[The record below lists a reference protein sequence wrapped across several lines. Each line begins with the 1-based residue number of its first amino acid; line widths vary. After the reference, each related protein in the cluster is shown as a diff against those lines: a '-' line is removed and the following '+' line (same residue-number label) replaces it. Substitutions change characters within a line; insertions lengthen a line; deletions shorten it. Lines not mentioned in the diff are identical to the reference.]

1 MPIPS
6 EKIKEDVELNRKWR
20 PKRNVLSFLSDTS
33 DRKQGGD
40 DYFLNLLKG
49 IFASLAWLWLYLLL
63 TGVVLAL
70 AGIIYFLCEYL
81 PKH

>member
-6 EKIKEDVELNRKWR
+6 EKIKEDVELDRKWR

-49 IFASLAWLWLYLLL
+49 IFEALAPLWFLLFL
-63 TGVVLAL
+63 FGVVSVMVAIL
-70 AGIIYFLCEYL
+70 YYLCEVL
-81 PKH
+81 PNH